1 MNTKIGLPQKLTP
14 YKEVIGKYLRYN
26 FMGVAKARKTVQ
38 KAKVLST
45 LSFFIPTEREILTM
59 MEEIRANSQDFRFVA

>member
-1 MNTKIGLPQKLTP
+1 M
-14 YKEVIGKYLRYN
+14 
-26 FMGVAKARKTVQ
+26 
-38 KAKVLST
+38 LST